1 MNKTDFVHI
10 GYSFLEE
17 TMRRVITMPAG
28 FSFIMFEDKHYSLA
42 KLVASEQVHSLSR
55 SSAIIK
61 DEDGQYW
68 YHRVFGNEGMEMF
81 ETYEPLPE
89 EVVSDEYEQKRIRGM
104 MIFPFIRH
112 DHTRGL
118 IEVYENCP
126 HRRDEEIV
134 KRRILKLNGKEN

>member
-1 MNKTDFVHI
+1 MDNTDFVHI

-17 TMRRVITMPAG
+17 TMQRVITMPAG
-28 FSFIMFEDKHYSLA
+28 FSFIMFQDKHYSIA

-81 ETYEPLPE
+81 ETFEPLPE

-104 MIFPFIRH
+104 IIRAA
-112 DHTRGL
+112 
-118 IEVYENCP
+118 
-126 HRRDEEIV
+126 
-134 KRRILKLNGKEN
+134 

>member
-1 MNKTDFVHI
+1 MDKTDFVHI

-28 FSFIMFEDKHYSLA
+28 FSFIMFEDKHYSIA

-81 ETYEPLPE
+81 ETFEPLPE
-89 EVVSDEYEQKRIRGM
+89 EVVSDEYEPCKNIKISENLPVKTDDEITIYIKGE
-104 MIFPFIRH
+104 FY
-112 DHTRGL
+112 GL
-118 IEVYENCP
+118 
-126 HRRDEEIV
+126 RKDDR
-134 KRRILKLNGKEN
+134 